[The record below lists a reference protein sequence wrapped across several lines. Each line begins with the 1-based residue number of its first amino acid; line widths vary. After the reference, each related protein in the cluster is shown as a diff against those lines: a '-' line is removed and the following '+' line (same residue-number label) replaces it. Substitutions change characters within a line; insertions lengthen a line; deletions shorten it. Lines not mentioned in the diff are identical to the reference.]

1 MVWRNP
7 FRRGVAPRRVVPTK
21 DESDVSLIVVLCV
34 AIMALTFAIAVPIL
48 GVMYMDMWNATNAA
62 VYEIKRMKELRKQL
76 LEERREQWQ
85 RSNNSDN

>member
-62 VYEIKRMKELRKQL
+62 VYEIKRMKELRKQVIK
-76 LEERREQWQ
+76 EIQEQQ
-85 RSNNSDN
+85 NENK